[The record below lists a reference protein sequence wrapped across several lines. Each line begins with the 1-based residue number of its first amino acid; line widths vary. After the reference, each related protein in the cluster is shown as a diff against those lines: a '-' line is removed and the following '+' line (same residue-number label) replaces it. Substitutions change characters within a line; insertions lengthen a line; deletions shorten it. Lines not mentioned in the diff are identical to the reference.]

1 MAQSRPVLP
10 RALVTMM
17 FFCFLA
23 ACGGRSGDMITE
35 PGPDA
40 TEPSP
45 EPEPTL
51 DCDRLAAGYVPCLP
65 GATTVVPGRAV
76 TPPKPWVSLPC
87 NGEAT
92 TLVDLFTD
100 GYSPRDIETLAEL
113 SSFEQARPGSVCL
126 HLHAFGL
133 EQAPEA
139 VAHLFDDLRLEPAQ
153 AWTRLRKFLSEKPYL
168 GMAGLEL
175 EGPPAPPDAGLLKQ
189 LEEATAA
196 GRRFGVRTA
205 GIFLIG
211 RRTVP
216 EGLTFAAALAQ
227 VQKDDDAPP
236 ETTLSWTDR
245 EPDPE
250 GRIRE
255 FSLLCRTRQDWKHRL
270 HVISDCLDR
279 KACPAILSC
288 ISGQLYEQEWSE
300 TETLDIA
307 EDSGTALLTSGS
319 GPVRLFSWLDPE
331 CAHSRELFAQ
341 LHALHLRD
349 PRIQLRMDL
358 VAATTK
364 AARVRET
371 LLDPAINGSPD
382 GALCVLAGI
391 LSYYPLLEESEIP
404 KMAARC
410 GLTPPVLQND
420 PKNLKLPVGALP
432 SFCPAQVTPCTLLGT
447 HLLEGVHSNTFLD
460 FGISRIH
467 RELAGS
473 KP

>member
-1 MAQSRPVLP
+1 MDQSRFVLP

-17 FFCFLA
+17 FFCLLA
-23 ACGGRSGDMITE
+23 ACGGRSGDVINE

-40 TEPSP
+40 A
-45 EPEPTL
+45 EPTSKPEQPL
-51 DCDRLAAGYVPCLP
+51 DCDRIAAGYVPCLP
-65 GATTVVPGRAV
+65 GATTVVSGRTV
-76 TPPKPWVSLPC
+76 TPPEPWVILPC
-87 NGEAT
+87 SGDAAT
-92 TLVDLFTD
+92 RVDLFTD
-100 GYSPRDIETLAEL
+100 GYSPRDIETLTEL
-113 SSFEQARPGSVCL
+113 ASFEQARPGSVCL

-139 VAHLFDDLRLEPAQ
+139 VSHLFDTLRLEPAQ
-153 AWTRLRKFLSEKPYL
+153 AWTRLRQFLSEKPYL
-168 GMAGLEL
+168 GTVGLEL
-175 EGPPAPPDAGLLKQ
+175 VGPPAPPDASLLKQ
-189 LEEATAA
+189 LEEATMV

-227 VQKDDDAPP
+227 VQKESDSPP
-236 ETTLSWTDR
+236 ETALTWTDR

-270 HVISDCLDR
+270 HVISECLDR
-279 KACPAILSC
+279 KTCPAVLSC
-288 ISGQLYEQEWSE
+288 ISSQLYEQEWSE

-307 EDSGTALLTSGS
+307 EDSGTALLTAGN

-349 PRIQLRMDL
+349 PRVQLRIDL
-358 VAATTK
+358 VAGTPK

-371 LLDPAINGSPD
+371 LLDPVVTASPD

-391 LSYYPLLEESEIP
+391 LSYYPLLPDSEIP

-410 GLTPPVLQND
+410 GLPPPVLQND
-420 PKNLKLPVGALP
+420 PKTLKLPVGALP
-432 SFCPAQVTPCTLLGT
+432 AFCPAQVTPCTLLGT
-447 HLLEGVHSNTFLD
+447 HLLEGVPSNTFLD

-467 RELAGS
+467 RELAVS